1 MKDNY
6 SSIDKAFLI
15 LENLAVPPYEKTA
28 LEISEELKIHRSTV
42 HRILNILIENKMV
55 HQSPSSKKYSIG
67 PGSYHIGAAYLY
79 NHTSME
85 QIRIILEELAKEIKQ
100 SIGYAILLEDRILSL
115 FELESYQPIQ
125 IGFKVGT
132 YYPIHCGAYGKC
144 IMAYYEPYD
153 RLEEIVYSSNLEKK
167 GPNTITD
174 PKQLLQEYS
183 SIRQQGFAISD
194 EENMKGLVGIGVPVK
209 NFNDKVTAC
218 IAVKY
223 IKGNIVDAERDMILG
238 KLMHYA
244 DRISKLNL

>member
-1 MKDNY
+1 MRDSY

-15 LENLAVPPYEKTA
+15 LESLTAPPYEKSA
-28 LEISEELKIHRSTV
+28 LEISEELKMHRSTV
-42 HRILNILIENKMV
+42 HRILNILINNKVV
-55 HQSPSSKKYSIG
+55 HQSPSSKKYSVG
-67 PGSYHIGAAYLY
+67 PGAYHIGATYLY
-79 NHTSME
+79 NHTNME
-85 QIRIILEELAKEIKQ
+85 QIKTILEELAKDIKQ

-115 FELESYQPIQ
+115 FELESYQPVQ

>member
-1 MKDNY
+1 M
-6 SSIDKAFLI
+6 
-15 LENLAVPPYEKTA
+15 
-28 LEISEELKIHRSTV
+28 
-42 HRILNILIENKMV
+42 
-55 HQSPSSKKYSIG
+55 
-67 PGSYHIGAAYLY
+67 
-79 NHTSME
+79 
-85 QIRIILEELAKEIKQ
+85 
-100 SIGYAILLEDRILSL
+100 
-115 FELESYQPIQ
+115 
-125 IGFKVGT
+125 
-132 YYPIHCGAYGKC
+132 
-144 IMAYYEPYD
+144 
-153 RLEEIVYSSNLEKK
+153 
-167 GPNTITD
+167 TD